1 MEQTELE
8 RVAEAILFAA
18 CEPVELER
26 IAMAAECDPDEAEQ
40 AVRSLMDRLSYER
53 RGIRILRL
61 EHAYQMCSSGEMSS
75 YVTRALETR
84 KPPRLSSAQ
93 LETLTVIAYYQP
105 ATRAYIEQIRGVD
118 SAYSVGALLNKHLIE
133 ECGRLNVPGRPIL
146 YRTTP
151 DFLRTFGLESLDE
164 LPEIEKMQFGK
175 QELPQQNVSELLGAS
190 MAKVREMVDAN
201 TVVGTPI
208 STGDGTTLIPISK
221 ISFAMASGG
230 SDLKPKA
237 AASALPF
244 GGGAGCGVKI
254 VPVAFLVLQGER
266 VRMLPIT
273 EPATSTADRLI
284 EQIPELVDR
293 INEMISQYRAEK
305 KVDVDLA

>member
-1 MEQTELE
+1 MSLE
-8 RVAEAILFAA
+8 SLDLREVEAAVEAILFAA
-18 CEPVELER
+18 GEPLPIER
-26 IAMAAECDPDEAEQ
+26 ICLALDLDRPTAEQ
-40 AVRSLMDRLSYER
+40 VLQKLGDHYAYER

-175 QELPQQNVSELLGAS
+175 QELPQQE
-190 MAKVREMVDAN
+190 E
-201 TVVGTPI
+201 
-208 STGDGTTLIPISK
+208 
-221 ISFAMASGG
+221 
-230 SDLKPKA
+230 
-237 AASALPF
+237 
-244 GGGAGCGVKI
+244 
-254 VPVAFLVLQGER
+254 E
-266 VRMLPIT
+266 T
-273 EPATSTADRLI
+273 ES
-284 EQIPELVDR
+284 
-293 INEMISQYRAEK
+293 
-305 KVDVDLA
+305 